1 MLIDKN
7 VPNSFIRQDGTKIWR
22 LGGLLHKQDGPA
34 VEHALGGFS
43 WFLNGTHYPF
53 AQFLEL
59 TTCSPEDKFMLKLRY
74 G

>member
-22 LGGLLHKQDGPA
+22 LGTSWHRADGPA

-53 AQFLEL
+53 DQFLEL
-59 TTCSPEDKFMLKLRY
+59 TTCSPEDKFILKLRY